1 MIPLAIRE
9 LSRRHRTAA
18 LVSGMALAAGLI
30 FGAIAVAQQVQG
42 EDPPFP
48 PTMPEPPGKPQ
59 YEGTPTPD
67 PLKTPTSRICD
78 STPEL
83 CGLARGMGTAFAAK
97 NLAALTTLLTPTE
110 VQCYNPGSVRPLP
123 GRLCDDKE
131 SGAVVAGYTI
141 TGGGKQATLL
151 SEAEFRERLTSWLEL
166 PGQSGY
172 TPKPVSVG
180 CAITPSESVDCTVTA
195 VAIGL
200 FNPKRDAMDGT
211 IVLFFRRDYGERP
224 FGLVG
229 ASGGLPDGAVLT
241 GGTERR
247 IMAGWTGNET
257 GYWYFELLD

>member
-1 MIPLAIRE
+1 MSRPSVSQL
-9 LSRRHRTAA
+9 LRRHKREAA
-18 LVSGMALAAGLI
+18 ISGIVLAAVLI
-30 FGAIAVAQQVQG
+30 FGTIAVAQQG

-59 YEGTPTPD
+59 REGTPTPD
-67 PLKTPTSRICD
+67 PLQTPASPVCD
-78 STPEL
+78 TEPGL
-83 CGLARGMGTAFAAK
+83 CGLARGMGTAFVAK

-110 VQCYNPGSVRPLP
+110 VECYNPGSVQPLP
-123 GRLCDDKE
+123 GPLCSDKE
-131 SGAVVAGYTI
+131 SGAVVSGYTI
-141 TGGGKQATLL
+141 TGGGKQARLL
-151 SEAEFRERLTSWLEL
+151 PETEFRERLASMLEL

-180 CAITPSESVDCTVTA
+180 CAITPEETVDCSVTA

-200 FNPKRDAMDGT
+200 YNPKRDAMDGT
-211 IVLFFRRDYGERP
+211 IVLFFRKDYGGRP

-229 ASGGLPDGAVLT
+229 GSGGLPDGAVLT

-257 GYWYFELLD
+257 GDWYFELLD